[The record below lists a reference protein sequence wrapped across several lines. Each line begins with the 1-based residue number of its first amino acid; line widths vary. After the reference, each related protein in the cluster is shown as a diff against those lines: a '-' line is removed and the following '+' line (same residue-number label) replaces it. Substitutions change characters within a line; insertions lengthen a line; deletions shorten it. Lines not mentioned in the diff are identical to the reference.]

1 MVINLEPALWGFMTD
16 QFSMKMNDN
25 FQIPVVGLGTWK
37 SEPGEATYQAVID
50 SIEAG
55 YRHID
60 TARAY
65 GNEESVGSAVRDS
78 GVNREDVF
86 VTTKLRWE
94 DEGFESAIEA
104 CEKSLARLACDYID
118 LYLIHWPLKDKR
130 NDSWQAFIELQKKG
144 LCRSI
149 GVSNFTIDHLA
160 ELEDKF
166 GILPAVNQVEFHP
179 YHYQK
184 ELLDYCNSKNIIVEA
199 YSPLVH
205 ANRMDEA
212 RLVSISEEIGKTPAQ
227 VLIRWAMQR
236 GMVVI
241 PKSVNKNR
249 IIENFSVFD
258 FNISDSVMTKLDEL
272 DESFVTCWD
281 PHNPPPYAPV

>member
-1 MVINLEPALWGFMTD
+1 MTD
-16 QFSMKMNDN
+16 QLFLKMNDN

-37 SEPGEATYQAVID
+37 SEPGVATYQAVLD

-78 GVNREDVF
+78 GVNRGDVF

-94 DEGFESAIEA
+94 DEGFESTIEA
-104 CEKSLARLACDYID
+104 CEKSLNRLNCDYID
-118 LYLIHWPLKDKR
+118 LYLIHWPLREKR
-130 NDSWQAFIELQKKG
+130 NHSWKAFIELRERG
-144 LCRSI
+144 LCKSI
-149 GVSNFTIDHLA
+149 GVSNFTIEHLA
-160 ELEDKF
+160 EIEAKF

-179 YHYQK
+179 YYYQK
-184 ELLDYCNSKNIIVEA
+184 ELLDYCNSKNIIIEA
-199 YSPLVH
+199 YSPLAH
-205 ANRMDEA
+205 AKRLDEPKLGA
-212 RLVSISEEIGKTPAQ
+212 ISEELGKTPAQ
-227 VLIRWAMQR
+227 VLIRWSIQR
-236 GMVVI
+236 GMVVL
-241 PKSVNKNR
+241 PKSVNKSR

-258 FNISDSVMTKLDEL
+258 FDISDSVMAKLDEL

>member
-1 MVINLEPALWGFMTD
+1 MANQLYMT
-16 QFSMKMNDN
+16 MNDGYK
-25 FQIPVVGLGTWK
+25 IPVVGLGTWK
-37 SEPGEATYQAVID
+37 SEPGPATYNAVLD
-50 SIEAG
+50 SIKAG

-65 GNEESVGSAVRDS
+65 DNESDVGRAVKDS
-78 GVNREDVF
+78 DIDRSELF
-86 VTTKLRWE
+86 ITTKLWNK
-94 DEGFESAIEA
+94 DQGYDAAIEA
-104 CEKSLARLACDYID
+104 CEKSLSRLGCDYID

-130 NDSWQAFIELQKKG
+130 NESWKAFIELKDKG
-144 LCRSI
+144 LCKSI
-149 GVSNFTIDHLA
+149 GVSNFTMDNLK

-184 ELLDYCNSKNIIVEA
+184 ELLEYCNSKNILIEA

-205 ANRMDEA
+205 AKRMDEP
-212 RLVSISEEIGKTPAQ
+212 RLVSISEEISKTPAQ

-236 GMVVI
+236 GMVVL
-241 PKSVNKNR
+241 PKSVNENR

-258 FNISDSVMTKLDEL
+258 FKISDSLMKRLDDLNER
-272 DESFVTCWD
+272 FVTCWD

>member
-1 MVINLEPALWGFMTD
+1 MTD
-16 QFSMKMNDN
+16 QLFLKMNDN

-37 SEPGEATYQAVID
+37 SEPGEATYQAVLD

-78 GVNREDVF
+78 GVNRGDVF

-94 DEGFESAIEA
+94 DEGFESTIEA
-104 CEKSLARLACDYID
+104 CEKSLNRLNCDYID
-118 LYLIHWPLKDKR
+118 LYLIHWPLREKR
-130 NDSWQAFIELQKKG
+130 NHSWKAFIELRERG
-144 LCRSI
+144 LCKSI
-149 GVSNFTIDHLA
+149 GVSNFTIEHLA
-160 ELEDKF
+160 EIEAKF

-179 YHYQK
+179 YYYQK
-184 ELLDYCNSKNIIVEA
+184 ELLDYCNSKNIIIEA
-199 YSPLVH
+199 YSPLAH
-205 ANRMDEA
+205 AKRLDEPKLGA
-212 RLVSISEEIGKTPAQ
+212 ISEELGKTPAQ
-227 VLIRWAMQR
+227 VLIRWSIQR
-236 GMVVI
+236 GMIVL
-241 PKSVNKNR
+241 PKSVNKSR

-258 FNISDSVMTKLDEL
+258 FDISDSVMAKLDEL

>member
-1 MVINLEPALWGFMTD
+1 MTD
-16 QFSMKMNDN
+16 QLFLKMNDN

-37 SEPGEATYQAVID
+37 SEPGEATYQAVLD

-78 GVNREDVF
+78 GVNRGDVF

-94 DEGFESAIEA
+94 DEGFESTIEA
-104 CEKSLARLACDYID
+104 CEKSLNRLNCDYID
-118 LYLIHWPLKDKR
+118 LYLIHWPLREKR
-130 NDSWQAFIELQKKG
+130 NHSWKAFIELRERG
-144 LCRSI
+144 LCKSI
-149 GVSNFTIDHLA
+149 GVSNFTIEHLA
-160 ELEDKF
+160 EIEAKF

-179 YHYQK
+179 YYYQK
-184 ELLDYCNSKNIIVEA
+184 ELRDYCNSKNIIIEA
-199 YSPLVH
+199 YSPLAH
-205 ANRMDEA
+205 AKRLDEPKLGA
-212 RLVSISEEIGKTPAQ
+212 ISEELGKTPAQ
-227 VLIRWAMQR
+227 VLIRWSIQR
-236 GMVVI
+236 GMVVL
-241 PKSVNKNR
+241 PKSVNKSR

-258 FNISDSVMTKLDEL
+258 FNISDSVMAKLDEL

>member
-1 MVINLEPALWGFMTD
+1 MTD
-16 QFSMKMNDN
+16 QLFLKMNDN

-37 SEPGEATYQAVID
+37 SEPGEATYQAVFD

-78 GVNREDVF
+78 GVNRGDVF

-94 DEGFESAIEA
+94 DEGFESTIEA
-104 CEKSLARLACDYID
+104 CEKSLNRLNCDYID
-118 LYLIHWPLKDKR
+118 LYLIHWPLREKR
-130 NDSWQAFIELQKKG
+130 NHSWKAFIELRERG
-144 LCRSI
+144 LCKSI
-149 GVSNFTIDHLA
+149 GVSNFTIEHLA
-160 ELEDKF
+160 EIEAKF

-179 YHYQK
+179 YYYQK
-184 ELLDYCNSKNIIVEA
+184 ELLDYCNSKNIIIEA
-199 YSPLVH
+199 YSPLAH
-205 ANRMDEA
+205 AKRLDEPKLGA
-212 RLVSISEEIGKTPAQ
+212 ISEELGKTPAQ
-227 VLIRWAMQR
+227 VLIRWSIQR
-236 GMVVI
+236 GMVVL
-241 PKSVNKNR
+241 PKSVNKSR

-258 FNISDSVMTKLDEL
+258 FDISDSVMAKLDEL

>member
-1 MVINLEPALWGFMTD
+1 MTD
-16 QFSMKMNDN
+16 QLFLKMNDN

-37 SEPGEATYQAVID
+37 SEPGEATYQAVLD

-78 GVNREDVF
+78 GVNRGDVF

-94 DEGFESAIEA
+94 DEGFESTIEA
-104 CEKSLARLACDYID
+104 CEKSLNRLNCDYID
-118 LYLIHWPLKDKR
+118 LYLVHWPLREKR
-130 NDSWQAFIELQKKG
+130 NHSWKAFIELRERG
-144 LCRSI
+144 LCKSI
-149 GVSNFTIDHLA
+149 GVSNFTIEHLA
-160 ELEDKF
+160 EIEAKF

-179 YHYQK
+179 YYYQK
-184 ELLDYCNSKNIIVEA
+184 ELLDYCNSKNIIIEA
-199 YSPLVH
+199 YSPLAH
-205 ANRMDEA
+205 AKRLDEPKLGA
-212 RLVSISEEIGKTPAQ
+212 ISEELGKTPAQ
-227 VLIRWAMQR
+227 VLIRWSIQR
-236 GMVVI
+236 GMVVL
-241 PKSVNKNR
+241 PKSVNKSR

-258 FNISDSVMTKLDEL
+258 FDISDSVMAKLDEL